1 MSDSAS
7 SRSFQRQDQVVTMLV
22 GLALDDLESGN
33 IDVETALRFVAHRAW
48 VEGHREGVNAR
59 NGFNE
64 FDGPVELQP
73 PASETDAS

>member
-7 SRSFQRQDQVVTMLV
+7 SRNFQRQDHVITMLV

-48 VEGHREGVNAR
+48 VEGHREGVNA
-59 NGFNE
+59 GNE
-64 FDGPVELQP
+64 FDEFVEPLP
-73 PASETDAS
+73 PPIETDPG